1 MYTIADIKSC
11 GVQRRDGAKDFVM
24 SLGNRSWR
32 IVRDGNRWRFH
43 GSLYPSLRII
53 KQLIVDA
60 ANLTNQANNGAAM
73 SAAFRCIDPCAL
85 LIVNRV
91 RLSEEV
97 VRTLDCY
104 GWLDG
109 SGAPDWERAIRETR
123 HYHRLMADP
132 SPIVDHFPALLQM
145 DA

>member
-11 GVQRRDGAKDFVM
+11 GVRRRDGATDFVL

-32 IVRDGNRWRFH
+32 IVRDDNRWRFH
-43 GSLYPSLRII
+43 DSLYPSLRII

-60 ANLTNQANNGAAM
+60 ANLTNDANHVATV
-73 SAAFRCIDPCAL
+73 SDAFRCIDPCAL

-97 VRTLDCY
+97 VQTLDCY

-109 SGAPDWERAIRETR
+109 SGAPDLVRS
-123 HYHRLMADP
+123 DP
-132 SPIVDHFPALLQM
+132 RDTSLSPL
-145 DA
+145 